1 MDVCSTLTSITAII
15 IIITFAMEFIFEKN
29 NYVRRTSEECMWGGW
44 MDGWIRAS
52 GCRTQ
57 LEEPMRAGMAHHQPG
72 GWMVAVERAFP
83 GKCRVE

>member
-44 MDGWIRAS
+44 MDGS
-52 GCRTQ
+52 GQ
-57 LEEPMRAGMAHHQPG
+57 AD
-72 GWMVAVERAFP
+72 VELN
-83 GKCRVE
+83 